1 MKPPQTLGLRPIER
15 PPEDPTNFD
24 PRAER
29 LVGQEPLLLDYVR
42 RLEKHRRGR
51 QVAIIHL
58 SYLQP
63 QNRREQHVRAA
74 MNSFEALIKALRGQL
89 FVLSNSD
96 LVFIFKDAALD
107 ETEAA
112 IVKMKFL
119 FSDDPLLVD
128 EGAPG
133 RPAFVDWFDME
144 SDYDALLM
152 LAQRAAHEEE
162 ARRHQEFT
170 KGYVAQQQVKPVS
183 VGQPLTPQML
193 YRIEE
198 ALMRADLSNLM
209 RRQAICALVG
219 RAPPQAIFHEL
230 FISIAELRETLMP
243 EVNLASSP
251 WLFQQLTES
260 LDRRVLSMLIKNDDR
275 TMAGDVSINLNVQTL
290 IAPEFLTFDDNLQ
303 AGMRGTIVLEVQKVD
318 VFADLGAFLFARDFA
333 HERGYRICI
342 DGVNLDSLP
351 FVDRQ
356 RLGVDLVKITW
367 TPALKSGTLPNG
379 AKFEQYI
386 NRCGPSRAILCRCDD
401 QEAIDFG
408 QSVGMTL
415 FQGRHVEALIA
426 SDSKR
431 TKGLSFFR
439 R

>member
-1 MKPPQTLGLRPIER
+1 MKPPQQMPREEEQSST
-15 PPEDPTNFD
+15 FD
-24 PRAER
+24 PRSER
-29 LVGQEPLLLDYVR
+29 LVGQEALLLDYVR
-42 RLEKHRRGR
+42 KLERHRRGR

-58 SYLQP
+58 SGLQA
-63 QNRREQHVRAA
+63 QNRREHHVRIA
-74 MNSFEALIKALRGQL
+74 MNSFENLVKQLKGQI

-112 IVKMKFL
+112 IVKMRFL
-119 FSDDPLLVD
+119 FSDDPMLLD
-128 EGAPG
+128 EGTGGKPY
-133 RPAFVDWFDME
+133 FVEWFDLE
-144 SDYDALLM
+144 RDYEALLA

-162 ARRHQEFT
+162 QRRDQEFA
-170 KGYVAQQQVKPVS
+170 KGFVAQQAVKQVS

-193 YRIEE
+193 FRVEE
-198 ALMRADLSNLM
+198 ALLRADLSNLM
-209 RRQAICALVG
+209 RRQAVCAIVG
-219 RAPPQAIFHEL
+219 RAAPQPIFHEL
-230 FISIAELRETLMP
+230 FISIAELRETLLP
-243 EVNLASSP
+243 DVNLASSP
-251 WLFQQLTES
+251 WLFQQLTET

-290 IAPEFLTFDDNLQ
+290 IAQEFLTFDDNLQ
-303 AGMRGTIVLEVQKVD
+303 AGMRGTIVVELQKVD

-342 DGVNLDSLP
+342 NGVNFNSLP

-356 RLGVDLVKITW
+356 RLQADLIKINW
-367 TPALKSGTLPNG
+367 TPAMAKGLLPNG
-379 AKFEQYI
+379 AKFDQYI

-408 QSVGMTL
+408 QSIGMTM

-426 SDSKR
+426 SDFKR
-431 TKGLSFFR
+431 TKGTLR